1 MKAYPVTVLCKVL
14 RVSRKCIING
24 TIRIK
29 IKERSMVRNSYFDRL
44 LIKILFLAIIGGA
57 VTACKEKIEIVEQV
71 RSLKTI
77 TVSELA
83 AGQMRKFSGIVR
95 ATDSSNL
102 SFEVSGSVETVHV
115 DIGDRVRKGQLLA
128 VLDKEPYR
136 LDVDAAQAELV
147 TAEAKVVNTK
157 EEYDR
162 QERVYSQGA
171 GSKSKMDRAKYN
183 YDAARSQVNYQ
194 IAKLNLAKRNLS
206 KTMLTSPY
214 DGHIAWRSVDP
225 YEEIKVGQKVFT
237 IDAKGALEV
246 GLAVP
251 ETTINR
257 LHIGTSATVRFPTL
271 PDHAVEGR
279 ISDIGSAA
287 VKSNAFPVKVGL
299 IEPPANINPGM
310 TAEISLVLKDDSQIT
325 GYLVPIHAV
334 LPAKEVGQGYAFVYD
349 PETSTVRKT
358 PIQTLG
364 AEQNMTIV
372 SEGLSAGDIIAVAGV
387 SFLADGMKVK
397 HMED

>member
-1 MKAYPVTVLCKVL
+1 MKSCFDRKIIKVL
-14 RVSRKCIING
+14 SLVFIW
-24 TIRIK
+24 
-29 IKERSMVRNSYFDRL
+29 V
-44 LIKILFLAIIGGA
+44 AI
-57 VTACKEKIEIVEQV
+57 TACEKKVEIVEQV
-71 RSLKTI
+71 RALKSI
-77 TVSELA
+77 TVSKPA
-83 AGQMRKFSGIVR
+83 TGQVRKFSGIVS

-102 SFEVSGSVETVHV
+102 SFEVGGKVETVYV
-115 DIGDRVRKGQLLA
+115 DVGNPVRKGQLLA

-171 GSKSKMDRAKYN
+171 GAKSKLEQAKYN

-194 IAKLNLAKRNLS
+194 IANLNLAKRNLS

-225 YEEIKVGQKVFT
+225 HEEVKVGQKVFT

-246 GLAVP
+246 YLAVP
-251 ETTINR
+251 ETTI
-257 LHIGTSATVRFPTL
+257 HQIHMGTPATVRFSTPPGL
-271 PDHAVEGR
+271 SVKGR
-279 ISDIGSAA
+279 ISEIGSAA
-287 VKSNAFPVKVGL
+287 VKANAFPVKVRL

-310 TAEISLVLKDDSQIT
+310 TAEVSLVLKDDSQMT
-325 GYLVPIHAV
+325 GYLVPIQAV
-334 LPAKEVGQGYAFVYD
+334 LPAGEVGKGYAFVYD

-358 PIQTLG
+358 QIQTLG

-397 HMED
+397 LMEH

>member
-1 MKAYPVTVLCKVL
+1 MCCLCKD
-14 RVSRKCIING
+14 
-24 TIRIK
+24 RIK
-29 IKERSMVRNSYFDRL
+29 TKERIKVMKSCFDRKF
-44 LIKILFLAIIGGA
+44 IKILSLVFIWIAI
-57 VTACKEKIEIVEQV
+57 TACEKKVEIIEQV
-71 RSLKTI
+71 RALKTI

-83 AGQMRKFSGIVR
+83 TGQIRKFSGIVR

-102 SFEVSGSVETVHV
+102 SFEVSGSVDTVHV

-136 LDVDAAQAELV
+136 LDVDAARAELV

-171 GSKSKMDRAKYN
+171 GAKSKLDRAKYN
-183 YDAARSQVNYQ
+183 HDAARSQVNYQ
-194 IAKLNLAKRNLS
+194 IAKLNIAKRNLS
-206 KTMLTSPY
+206 KTMLISPY
-214 DGHIAWRSVDP
+214 DGYIAWRSVDP
-225 YEEIKVGQKVFT
+225 HEEIKVGQKVFA

-251 ETTINR
+251 ETTIHR
-257 LHIGTSATVRFPTL
+257 VHIGNPATVRFPTL
-271 PDHAVEGR
+271 PDHFVQGR
-279 ISDIGSAA
+279 ISYIGSAA

-310 TAEISLVLKDDSQIT
+310 TAEVSLVLKDDSQIA
-325 GYLVPIHAV
+325 GYRVPIQAI

-349 PETSTVRKT
+349 PKTSTVQKT
-358 PIQTLG
+358 LIQTLG

-372 SEGLSAGDIIAVAGV
+372 SKGLSAGDIIAVAGV

-397 HMED
+397 LIKQ

>member
-1 MKAYPVTVLCKVL
+1 
-14 RVSRKCIING
+14 
-24 TIRIK
+24 
-29 IKERSMVRNSYFDRL
+29 MVKNSYFGRI

-57 VTACKEKIEIVEQV
+57 VTACKEKTEIVEQV

-77 TVSELA
+77 TVSEPA
-83 AGQMRKFSGIVR
+83 TGQIRKFSGIVR

-102 SFEVSGSVETVHV
+102 SFEVGGRVETVHV
-115 DIGDRVRKGQLLA
+115 DVGSRVGKGQLLA

-136 LDVDAAQAELV
+136 LDVDAAQAEL
-147 TAEAKVVNTK
+147 EKAKANVVNTK
-157 EEYDR
+157 DEYDR

-171 GSKSKMDRAKYN
+171 GAKSKLEQAKYN

-194 IAKLNLAKRNLS
+194 MAKLNLAKRNLS

-214 DGHIAWRSVDP
+214 DGFIAWRSVDP
-225 YEEIKVGQKVFT
+225 HEEIKVGQKVFA
-237 IDAKGALEV
+237 IDAKGTLEV
-246 GLAVP
+246 DLAVP

-257 LHIGTSATVRFPTL
+257 VHIGTPSTVRFPTM
-271 PDHAVEGR
+271 PDHSVKGR

-310 TAEISLVLKDDSQIT
+310 TAEVSLVLKDDSQIA
-325 GYLVPIHAV
+325 GYLVPLQAI

-349 PETSTVRKT
+349 PKTSTVRKT
-358 PIQTLG
+358 PVQTLG
-364 AEQNMTIV
+364 AEQNMTII

-397 HMED
+397 LMKQ

>member
-1 MKAYPVTVLCKVL
+1 
-14 RVSRKCIING
+14 
-24 TIRIK
+24 
-29 IKERSMVRNSYFDRL
+29 MVKKSCFDSKF
-44 LIKILFLAIIGGA
+44 IKILSLAFIWFAI
-57 VTACKEKIEIVEQV
+57 TACEKKVEIIEQV
-71 RSLKTI
+71 RALKTI

-83 AGQMRKFSGIVR
+83 TGQIRKFSGIVR

-102 SFEVSGSVETVHV
+102 SFEVGGRVETVNV

-147 TAEAKVVNTK
+147 KAEAKVVNTK

-162 QERVYSQGA
+162 QERVYLQGA
-171 GSKSKMDRAKYN
+171 GAKSKLDRAKYN
-183 YDAARSQVNYQ
+183 WDAARSQVNYQ
-194 IAKLNLAKRNLS
+194 IAKLGLAKRNLS

-225 YEEIKVGQKVFT
+225 HEEIKVGQKVFA
-237 IDAKGALEV
+237 IDAKGTLEV
-246 GLAVP
+246 HLAVP
-251 ETTINR
+251 ETTIHR
-257 LHIGTSATVRFPTL
+257 VHMGTPATVRFPTL
-271 PDHAVEGR
+271 PGHSVKGR

-287 VKSNAFPVKVGL
+287 VKANAFPVKVGL

-310 TAEISLVLKDDSQIT
+310 TAEASLVLKNDSQT
-325 GYLVPIHAV
+325 AGYRVPIQAI

-358 PIQTLG
+358 PIRTLG

-397 HMED
+397 LMEE

>member
-1 MKAYPVTVLCKVL
+1 
-14 RVSRKCIING
+14 
-24 TIRIK
+24 
-29 IKERSMVRNSYFDRL
+29 MVKKSFFDRL
-44 LIKILFLAIIGGA
+44 LIKILFMAIIWVSFA
-57 VTACKEKIEIVEQV
+57 ACKEKTEIVEQV
-71 RSLKTI
+71 RTLKTI

-83 AGQMRKFSGIVR
+83 TGQIRKFSGIVR

-115 DIGDRVRKGQLLA
+115 DIGARVRKGQLLA

-136 LDVDAAQAELV
+136 LDVNAAQAELV

-162 QERVYSQGA
+162 QESVYSQGA
-171 GSKSKMDRAKYN
+171 GSKNKLDRAKYN

-194 IAKLNLAKRNLS
+194 IAKLNFAKRNLS

-225 YEEIKVGQKVFT
+225 HEEVKIGQKVFV

-246 GLAVP
+246 GLAIP

-257 LHIGTSATVRFPTL
+257 LHIGTPATVRFPTL
-271 PDHAVEGR
+271 PDHSVEGR

-299 IEPPANINPGM
+299 IKPAANINPGM
-310 TAEISLVLKDDSQIT
+310 TAEVSLVLKDDSQIP
-325 GYLVPIHAV
+325 GYRVPIQAI
-334 LPAKEVGQGYAFVYD
+334 LPAKEVGQGFAFVYD
-349 PETSTVRKT
+349 PETSTVRKK
-358 PIQTLG
+358 PISTLDV
-364 AEQNMTIV
+364 EQNMTIV

-397 HMED
+397 LMEH